1 MTTLKIEKITK
12 MNEEQQKALLRLFS
26 RASINLRL
34 EIVGLHRANLY
45 RFKNTYKD
53 YEINLLSY
61 CALIL
66 AIQKII
72 DEYKDLKNKN
82 FTNLDYDEIKKIS
95 SKKAQLFINSQY
107 RVQSIHDKLLNYWA
121 IIKQL
126 KEQESFSFRQ
136 IAKYLKKN
144 HKLAVAHSTIY
155 NLWNEL
161 EINDNSNTRI

>member
-12 MNEEQQKALLRLFS
+12 MNEEQQKALLRLLS
-26 RASINLRL
+26 RASINLKL

-45 RFKNTYKD
+45 KFKNTYKD

-66 AIQKII
+66 ATQKIV
-72 DEYKDLKNKN
+72 DEYQDLKNKN
-82 FTNLDYDEIKKIS
+82 FKNLDNNEIKKLS
-95 SKKAQLFINSQY
+95 SKKAHLFIDKQY
-107 RVQSIHDKLLNYWA
+107 RTQLIRDKLLNYWS

-126 KEQESFSFRQ
+126 KEKEKFSFRQ

-144 HKLAVAHSTIY
+144 HKLTVAHSTIY

-161 EINDNSNTRI
+161 ETNKKEK